1 MYILIIYIY
10 IYIYIYT
17 YIYIHIS
24 FMNTEHRMFIKSKEI
39 EQLHGKRIYL
49 ASVFLVTGQDTWGV
63 TGAGE

>member
-1 MYILIIYIY
+1 
-10 IYIYIYT
+10 
-17 YIYIHIS
+17 
-24 FMNTEHRMFIKSKEI
+24 MNTEHRMFIKSKEI